1 VPVRYPVVRGSA
13 SAAELAELVRQ
24 EVARLDPMLAV
35 GEVLTIG
42 DLIERDTAELRFNMT
57 LLLVFAVGAVLLA
70 GAGVYSVVAEHVSE
84 RRKEIAIRIAL
95 GAVRSRLA
103 ARVVA
108 ATGLQVAAGALAGVL
123 AVVALGP
130 LAGDLLY
137 SMAPDDPVVLTS
149 VVAFVVAVSLVAAF
163 VPAWTAAGR
172 EPRSVLQA
180 D

>member
-1 VPVRYPVVRGSA
+1 
-13 SAAELAELVRQ
+13 
-24 EVARLDPMLAV
+24 M
-35 GEVLTIG
+35 
-42 DLIERDTAELRFNMT
+42 
-57 LLLVFAVGAVLLA
+57 
-70 GAGVYSVVAEHVSE
+70 
-84 RRKEIAIRIAL
+84 
-95 GAVRSRLA
+95 
-103 ARVVA
+103 
-108 ATGLQVAAGALAGVL
+108 
-123 AVVALGP
+123 ALGP